1 MMNQLVQRWMNVQL
15 EQVDV
20 KMVSVELYVQLTT
33 DVLQINHLPVLMVIV
48 PKTWLNVLVNL
59 DVLQQNHSVVLI
71 INVQLNHNY
80 VKIKR
85 DFKVLKILS

>member
-1 MMNQLVQRWMNVQL
+1 MMNQLVQRWLNVQL

-20 KMVSVELYVQLTT
+20 KMVSVELYVQLTM

-59 DVLQQNHSVVLI
+59 DVLQQNHSVVSI
-71 INVQLNHNY
+71 IYAQLNHNC
-80 VKIKR
+80 VKLQR

>member
-59 DVLQQNHSVVLI
+59 DVLQQNHSVALI
-71 INVQLNHNY
+71 INVLLNHNY
-80 VKIKR
+80 VKLQK
-85 DFKVLKILS
+85 DFKVPKILS

>member
-1 MMNQLVQRWMNVQL
+1 MNQLVQRWLNVLL

-20 KMVSVELYVQLTT
+20 KMVSVEKHVQLTT
-33 DVLQINHLPVLMVIV
+33 DVLQIGHLPVLMVGV

-80 VKIKR
+80 VKLQR